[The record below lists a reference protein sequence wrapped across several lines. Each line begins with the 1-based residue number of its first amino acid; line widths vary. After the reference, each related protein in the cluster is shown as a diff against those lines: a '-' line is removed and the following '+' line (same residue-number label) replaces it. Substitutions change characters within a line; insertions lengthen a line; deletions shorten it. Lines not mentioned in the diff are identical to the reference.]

1 MWCEDCKHPI
11 EAWGFALRTTF
22 FITPHIGTYVAH
34 NICAGR
40 LLRTESQVRLT
51 NFISYRTIIVTT
63 SFHTEALPLNRLRI
77 LCNAHCGANVASVA
91 AFDAHFDTNPNA
103 ASGVAFD
110 VTHDANFVAHI
121 VAHFVAKSG
130 ATSFA
135 RMPPTDFRRSS
146 A

>member
-1 MWCEDCKHPI
+1 MFLPI
-11 EAWGFALRTTF
+11 SIQHVCIRKLQNNHCNGVEA
-22 FITPHIGTYVAH
+22 
-34 NICAGR
+34 
-40 LLRTESQVRLT
+40 E
-51 NFISYRTIIVTT
+51 
-63 SFHTEALPLNRLRI
+63 PLNRLRI
-77 LCNAHCGANVASVA
+77 LCNAHCGANGASVA